1 MGAKREPDY
10 RGRLRG
16 LRTLLGDKLDALLVS
31 DLKNARYLSGFT
43 GSNAFIVVTRD
54 EAFFLTDPRYT
65 AQAREEVRGF
75 KKRIFRKAL
84 DEISALV
91 LEKRIK
97 ALGFEAPN
105 LSYATYRKL
114 AKALP
119 KARLRPADG
128 LVERLREK
136 KDPFEVEKIRASAS
150 LLDSGFRK
158 AARLVRAGA
167 IENEAAFSIE
177 ADLRRRGAEA
187 MAFDTIIASGAR
199 GALPHGRASGKK
211 IKKGELVVV
220 DMGVLMDGYNSD
232 ETRTFATGRLKPR
245 QREIYGIVKDAQAAA
260 INAIRPGARASDVD
274 GAARKVIEKAGYGK
288 FFGHGTGHGVG
299 LDIHERPSLGPLS
312 EDVLEEGMV
321 VTVEPGIYLP
331 GSAGVRIEDM
341 ALVTKGGCELL
352 TKTAKELVE
361 L

>member
-16 LRTLLGDKLDALLVS
+16 LRTLLGDKLDAILVS

-43 GSNAFIVVTRD
+43 GSNAFIVVTHD

-65 AQAREEVRGF
+65 AQAREEVKGF
-75 KKRIFRKAL
+75 KIRIFRKAL

-105 LSYATYRKL
+105 LNYASYRKL

-119 KARLRPADG
+119 KVRLRPADG
-128 LVERLREK
+128 LIERLRER
-136 KDPFEVEKIRASAS
+136 KDLFEVEKIRASAN
-150 LLDSGFRK
+150 LLDVGFRK

-167 IENEAAFSIE
+167 IESEAAFSIE
-177 ADLRRRGAEA
+177 VDLRRKGAEA
-187 MAFDTIIASGAR
+187 MAFDTIIASGER
-199 GALPHGRASGKK
+199 GSLPHGRASGKR

-232 ETRTFATGRLKPR
+232 ETRTFAAGKLKPR
-245 QREIYGIVKDAQAAA
+245 QREIYGIVKDAQSAA
-260 INAIRPGARASDVD
+260 IDAIRPGRRASEVD

-312 EDVLEEGMV
+312 EDVLDEGMV
-321 VTVEPGIYLP
+321 VTIEPGIYLP
-331 GSAGVRIEDM
+331 GYAGVRIEDM
-341 ALVTKGGCELL
+341 ALVVKGGCELL
-352 TKTAKELVE
+352 TKTAKELIEV
-361 L
+361 